1 MLRHCWCRNSWVWND
16 VVGEVQ
22 MSRIVD
28 VKAGE
33 FARFVAKGSCAV
45 LFSASWC
52 KPCQEMKPV
61 FNELAEKLQS
71 CAAFGKIDVAVSP
84 TISQMYGIRSD
95 PSLAIF
101 HEGRLRLVLA
111 GSRSAAALKKAI
123 LADLKDVL

>member
-1 MLRHCWCRNSWVWND
+1 VD
-16 VVGEVQ
+16 EVQ

-28 VKAGE
+28 LRAE
-33 FARFVAKGSCAV
+33 QFARFVAKGSSVV

-52 KPCQEMKPV
+52 KPCQVMKPV
-61 FNELAEKLQS
+61 FHDLADKLHS
-71 CAAFGKIDVAVSP
+71 RAAFGKIDVAVSP
-84 TISQMYGIRSD
+84 TISQMYGIRSV

-111 GSRSAAALKKAI
+111 GSRSVAALKIAI